1 MDPLIQTYTPAP
13 GADLNNLA
21 VELVICDEAGRPH
34 HKQVFGV
41 LQLLRAKLV
50 SLRPN

>member
-21 VELVICDEAGRPH
+21 VELVICDEAGRPC
-34 HKQVFGV
+34 HKQIFGV
-41 LQLLRAKLV
+41 LQLLRSKLAP
-50 SLRPN
+50 LRLN